1 MPSFDGADMGDN
13 NGPTLNNAFGSNSFP
28 TPTASWTQL
37 SPSSNENK
45 YSNNEDRRYSDYDV
59 DDKSSSGYN
68 PFQPQGYDP
77 FQQMAK
83 E

>member
-1 MPSFDGADMGDN
+1 MSPFDGENSDN
-13 NGPTLNNAFGSNSFP
+13 NGPTMNNPFGSNSFP

-37 SPSSNENK
+37 SPSADNSD
-45 YSNNEDRRYSDYDV
+45 DRRYNDYGADE
-59 DDKSSSGYN
+59 KQESGSGYN